1 VGAVATVTPLLLT
14 RGLCKRFGGVEAV
27 RSAELRI
34 ERGEIRALIGPN
46 GAGKTTLVSMI
57 CGRFPPTSGTIVFRG
72 RDITWTKAH
81 QRVAS
86 GIVYTFQISSVFK
99 NLTAFENVA
108 LAVQRRLMTR
118 AWGRIALDRDVL
130 ARGVEQALAQTGL
143 DEVRGRLAGS
153 LPHGH
158 QKLLE
163 LSMALALRPEL
174 LVLDE
179 PTQGLAHD
187 EITAVSR
194 LIRTIAEAATVL
206 LIEHNMQVVLDLS
219 QRITVMDQ
227 GRIIAE
233 GTPAEIGANHEVR
246 RVYLGP

>member
-1 VGAVATVTPLLLT
+1 VTALLET
-14 RGLCKRFGGVEAV
+14 RALSKRFGGVEAV
-27 RSAELRI
+27 GSVDLRI

-57 CGRFPPTSGTIVFRG
+57 CGRIAPTSGRILFKNRE
-72 RDITWTKAH
+72 ITRTKAYH
-81 QRVAS
+81 RVAF
-86 GIVYTFQISSVFK
+86 GIVYTFQISSIFK
-99 NLTAFENVA
+99 HLTAFENVA
-108 LAVQRRLMTR
+108 LAVQRRV
-118 AWGRIALDRDVL
+118 GGLDRDVL
-130 ARGVEQALAQTGL
+130 AREVGEALAHTGL
-143 DEVRGRLAGS
+143 AGARDRPAGS

-163 LSMALALRPEL
+163 LSMALALHPQL

-179 PTQGLAHD
+179 PTQGLARE
-187 EITAVSR
+187 EIGAVSR
-194 LIRTIAEAATVL
+194 LIQSVAGAATIL

-219 QRITVMDQ
+219 RRISVMDR

-233 GTPAEIGANHEVR
+233 GTPAEIEANREVQ

>member
-1 VGAVATVTPLLLT
+1 MTALLET
-14 RGLCKRFGGVEAV
+14 RALSKRFGGVEAV
-27 RSAELRI
+27 GSVDLRI

-57 CGRFPPTSGTIVFRG
+57 CGRIAPTSGRILFKNRE
-72 RDITWTKAH
+72 ITRTKAYH
-81 QRVAS
+81 RVAF
-86 GIVYTFQISSVFK
+86 GIVYTFQISSIFK
-99 NLTAFENVA
+99 HLTAFENVA
-108 LAVQRRLMTR
+108 LAVQRRV
-118 AWGRIALDRDVL
+118 GGLDRNVL
-130 ARGVEQALAQTGL
+130 AREVADALAHTGL
-143 DEVRGRLAGS
+143 AGVRDRPAGS

-163 LSMALALRPEL
+163 LSMAMALHPQL

-179 PTQGLAHD
+179 PTQGLARE
-187 EITAVSR
+187 EIGAVSR
-194 LIRTIAEAATVL
+194 LIQSVAGAATIL

-219 QRITVMDQ
+219 RRISVMDR

-233 GTPAEIGANHEVR
+233 GTPAEIEANREVQ

>member
-1 VGAVATVTPLLLT
+1 LLLT
-14 RGLCKRFGGVEAV
+14 HALCKRFGGVEAV

-57 CGRFPPTSGTIVFRG
+57 CGRFTPTSGTILFKD
-72 RDITWTKAH
+72 RDITWTKAY
-81 QRVAS
+81 QRVAF

-99 NLTAFENVA
+99 HLTAFENVA
-108 LAVQRRLMTR
+108 LAVQRRLATR
-118 AWGRIALDRDVL
+118 AWDRIALDRDAL
-130 ARGVEQALAQTGL
+130 ARGVEHALTQTGL
-143 DEVRGRLAGS
+143 DGVRDRPAGS

-163 LSMALALRPEL
+163 LSMAVALRPEL

-179 PTQGLAHD
+179 PTQGLAKD
-187 EITAVSR
+187 EIAAVSR
-194 LIRTIAEAATVL
+194 LIRTIADAATIL

-219 QRITVMDQ
+219 HRISVMDQ

-233 GTPAEIGANHEVR
+233 GTPAEIEANREVQ
-246 RVYLGP
+246 RVYLGA

>member
-1 VGAVATVTPLLLT
+1 MGSVAAVTALLET
-14 RGLCKRFGGVEAV
+14 RALSKRFGGVEAV
-27 RSAELRI
+27 GSVDLRI

-57 CGRFPPTSGTIVFRG
+57 CGRIAPTSGRILFKNRE
-72 RDITWTKAH
+72 ITRTKAYH
-81 QRVAS
+81 RVAF
-86 GIVYTFQISSVFK
+86 GIVYTFQISSIFK
-99 NLTAFENVA
+99 HLTAFENVA
-108 LAVQRRLMTR
+108 LAVQRRV
-118 AWGRIALDRDVL
+118 GGLDRDVL
-130 ARGVEQALAQTGL
+130 AREVGEALAHTGL
-143 DEVRGRLAGS
+143 AGARDRPAGS

-163 LSMALALRPEL
+163 LSMAMALHPQL

-179 PTQGLAHD
+179 PTQGLARE
-187 EITAVSR
+187 EIGAVSR
-194 LIRTIAEAATVL
+194 LIQSVAGAATIL

-219 QRITVMDQ
+219 RRISVMDR

-233 GTPAEIGANHEVR
+233 GTPAEIEANREVQ